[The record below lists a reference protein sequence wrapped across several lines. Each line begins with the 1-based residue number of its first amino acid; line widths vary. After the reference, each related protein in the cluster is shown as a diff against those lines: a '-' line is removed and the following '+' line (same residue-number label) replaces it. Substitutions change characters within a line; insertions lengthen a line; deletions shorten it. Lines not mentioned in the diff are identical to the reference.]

1 MVMKQ
6 TQTKLFD
13 FADVGLDFCPGS
25 KNLFPD
31 RFKKMLSQGYNE
43 QTVASVSVTG
53 NQVTLNYGVAHGYA
67 VDRVL
72 KISSGPLAAINGGE
86 FWIDAVTTT
95 SLTMTIDAAPVS
107 MAGGFV
113 TKIASLGWELV
124 YELANI
130 HIYKMKHIDDTNRY
144 VRMCFQNNATHR
156 NAIAVCIGK
165 TFDAATGFIN
175 DPLALQSTATV
186 TSPSAGGLPRWDGYL
201 TGAAHNDWTYTQGY
215 STYGK
220 AIVIGSL
227 YHLLLPL
234 CWGTTYPIE
243 FYGILP
249 TALHAYDVLDY
260 PVLIAKALSSAT
272 SSGGEFTYGN
282 FYLSSG
288 SGRAYVGNVA
298 VVFQAAHGDTS
309 NNTMSYSPAARSSA
323 LSNNIDLFN
332 TTTAEAISIYEESS
346 WQHLGYC
353 YGAYRCQYA
362 GNSTA
367 PTISRTNLPLFTTD
381 VDFENT
387 VLIAHSGSSNDRSR
401 AYFFA
406 IPIEEI
412 KID

>member
-1 MVMKQ
+1 MAMKQ
-6 TQTKLFD
+6 TQTKMFD

-67 VDRVL
+67 ADRVL
-72 KISSGPLAAINGGE
+72 KINSGPLAAINSGE

-95 SLTMTIDAAPVS
+95 SLTMTIDNAPVS

-175 DPLALQSTATV
+175 DPFALQSTATV
-186 TSPSAGGLPRWDGYL
+186 TSPSAGGLPRWDGYVA
-201 TGAAHNDWTYTQGY
+201 TSTHNDWTYTQGY
-215 STYGK
+215 ATYGK
-220 AIVIGSL
+220 ALLIGSL
-227 YHLLLPL
+227 YHLVLPL
-234 CWGTTYPIE
+234 CWGTTFPIE
-243 FYGILP
+243 FYALLP
-249 TALHAYDVLDY
+249 TVTHSYDALAY
-260 PVLIAKALSSAT
+260 PVLITKALSSVT
-272 SSGGEFTYGN
+272 SSAGEGVYGN
-282 FYLSSG
+282 LYTTSG
-288 SGRAYVGNVA
+288 SGKAYVGNIGIA
-298 VVFQAAHGDTS
+298 FQAAHS
-309 NNTMSYSPAARSSA
+309 NTDYISAAPAAKSSA
-323 LSNNIDLFN
+323 LSGALDSFN
-332 TTTAEAISIYEESS
+332 TTTAEALTLYEDST

-362 GNSTA
+362 GDAIA
-367 PTISRTNLPLFTTD
+367 PTISKTDLPLATLD
-381 VDFENT
+381 VDLESK
-387 VLIAHSGSSNDRSR
+387 VLIAHSGSTNNKTR
-401 AYFFA
+401 AFYFA